1 MTTAPSDQTMKNR
14 LLDAAARLLAEEGIG
29 SLTTRKIATAAGT
42 TTMSVYTRFGSI
54 ENLVNELVLSGF
66 SLLWEEMKQVESS
79 DHALVHLAGLTDAYL
94 RNARK
99 HPALYKIM
107 FGAITLGE
115 FRPIQPDNLNAGKY
129 TLDLVVQTLQRLI
142 DECTIHQGNAFHLA
156 NEWWVLVHG
165 YVLLEL
171 AGYFEIQSSIPKV
184 FVPLL
189 YRFFVGLGAE
199 QNQVSLALVSVFQ
212 S

>member
-1 MTTAPSDQTMKNR
+1 MTTAPTDITMKSR
-14 LLDAAARLLAEEGIG
+14 LLEAAARLLAEEGTG
-29 SLTTRKIATAAGT
+29 GLTTRKIANAAGT

-79 DHALVHLAGLTDAYL
+79 DDALKHLAGLTNAYL
-94 RNARK
+94 RHARK

-107 FGAITLGE
+107 FGAIALGE
-115 FRPIQPDNLNAGKY
+115 FRPIEFDNLNAGKY
-129 TLDLVVQTLQRLI
+129 TLDLVVQTIQRLI
-142 DECTIHQGNAFHLA
+142 DEGAVKQGNAFHLA

-171 AGYFEIQSSIPKV
+171 AGYFEMQNSIPKV
-184 FVPLL
+184 LVPLL
-189 YRFFVGLGAE
+189 NRFFIGLGAE
-199 QNQVSLALVSVFQ
+199 QDKVSLAMAPVFQ